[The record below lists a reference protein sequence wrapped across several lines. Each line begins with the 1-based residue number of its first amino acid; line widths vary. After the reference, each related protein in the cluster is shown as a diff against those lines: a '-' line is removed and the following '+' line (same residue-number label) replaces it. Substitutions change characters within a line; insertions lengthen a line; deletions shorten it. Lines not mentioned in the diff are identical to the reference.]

1 MPDPYEVDDEGNPV
15 VEADDARTPRP
26 VARRNRPSEALRRQV
41 EQTLRF
47 MRIQTAV
54 GFVVLLILI
63 VVLSDI
69 RGVMVLVT
77 IVFLL
82 TSLRRLRVPQP
93 APSTGA
99 GRPRLPL
106 RSRSNQKAAFGLSL

>member
-1 MPDPYEVDDEGNPV
+1 MADPYEVDDEGNPV
-15 VEADDARTPRP
+15 AEADSAAESEALAEGDA
-26 VARRNRPSEALRRQV
+26 VATDPEEQEALRRQV

-82 TSLRRLRVPQP
+82 TSVVAYSFLSRTLHRRVLGHR
-93 APSTGA
+93 
-99 GRPRLPL
+99 
-106 RSRSNQKAAFGLSL
+106 